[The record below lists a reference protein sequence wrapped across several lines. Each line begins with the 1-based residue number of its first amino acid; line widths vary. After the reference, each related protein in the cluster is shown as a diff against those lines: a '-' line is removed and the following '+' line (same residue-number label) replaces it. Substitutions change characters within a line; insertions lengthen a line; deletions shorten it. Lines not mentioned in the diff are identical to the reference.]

1 MSNKLTEL
9 RNKLF
14 KQLEEHT
21 KVERIYFKECLEN
34 QEMLMQLQSQN
45 WWLSWVKG
53 YLENKIRSLGFEGD
67 LYQDIDET
75 AAKDLSDWQKNIVK
89 KNLERRKKGNSH
101 ADK

>member
-1 MSNKLTEL
+1 MSNKITEL

-34 QEMLMQLQSQN
+34 QEMLMQLQSAN
-45 WWLSWVKG
+45 WYLSWVKG
-53 YLENKIRSLGFEGD
+53 YLENKIRDLGYTGE
-67 LYQDIDET
+67 LYQDLDET

-89 KNLERRKKGNSH
+89 KNLERRKRNSH